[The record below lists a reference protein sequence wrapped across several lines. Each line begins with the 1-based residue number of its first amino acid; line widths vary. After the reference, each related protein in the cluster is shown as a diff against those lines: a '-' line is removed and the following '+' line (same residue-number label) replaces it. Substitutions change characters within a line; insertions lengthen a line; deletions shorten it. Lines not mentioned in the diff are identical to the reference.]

1 MKQGEELEF
10 LYDDKGVVG
19 FVNAEGT
26 YFYRKDIL
34 GNITGILDSDGKIVV
49 RYKYDAW
56 GNHVV
61 LNPDGSRN
69 DSDTFI
75 GNINPFRSRGYYY
88 DVETGLY
95 YLKTRYYD
103 PVVGRFITIDD
114 VSYLAPDT
122 INGLNLYAYCGNNPV
137 MMVDP
142 DGCAPKWWQW
152 LLFGIGAALVIAS
165 VVVLSVATGGAA
177 TGLIGAIAV
186 GAAKG
191 ALIGAAVGS
200 VVGIAGG
207 AIYAGVTGA
216 DLGQSILSG
225 FLIGFGIG
233 AIVGAVI
240 GGMVGANGWYNAKAL
255 EFTNVGSK
263 EVVLGRSPTYVE
275 IAKSRGATYFHTTDD
290 VWNATRSLKGVGNRG
305 MWKINKAFLKQQIK
319 SGANFILT
327 AQPSGYFYA
336 KEVAYVIKH
345 AVYMFL

>member
-1 MKQGEELEF
+1 M
-10 LYDDKGVVG
+10 
-19 FVNAEGT
+19 
-26 YFYRKDIL
+26 
-34 GNITGILDSDGKIVV
+34 V
-49 RYKYDAW
+49 RYRYDGW
-56 GNHVV
+56 GNHKVM
-61 LNPDGSRN
+61 NPDGSKN
-69 DSDTFI
+69 ESDTFI
-75 GNINPFRSRGYYY
+75 GNINPFRYRGYYY

-103 PVVGRFITIDD
+103 PEVGRFITIDD
-114 VSYLAPDT
+114 ISYLAPDT